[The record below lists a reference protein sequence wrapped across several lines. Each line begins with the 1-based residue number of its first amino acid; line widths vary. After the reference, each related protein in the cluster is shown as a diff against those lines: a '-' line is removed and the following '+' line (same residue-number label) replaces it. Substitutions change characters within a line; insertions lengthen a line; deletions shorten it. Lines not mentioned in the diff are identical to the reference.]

1 MSSRHGTPGLHPQ
14 PCTNNCKFR
23 PSPTTYQSVDRLKEF
38 KNFMCVL
45 GGGGLPMSLWT
56 TSLQSPR
63 QPEEDIVSLE
73 SDIGD
78 GCSARAATVLG
89 HRVLSSVL

>member
-1 MSSRHGTPGLHPQ
+1 
-14 PCTNNCKFR
+14 
-23 PSPTTYQSVDRLKEF
+23 
-38 KNFMCVL
+38 MC
-45 GGGGLPMSLWT
+45 LWT

-89 HRVLSSVL
+89 HRVLSLVL